1 MFTKIR
7 GPLFPLILMGLALG
21 AQPAAAAP
29 SQVHLSW
36 QGSTETTMTVVWR
49 STASSGEVQYGASA
63 ASLGKTVKASS
74 MSYHGSYLHT
84 AQLSGLPPGG
94 KIHYRCGKSGD
105 WSAVRAFRT
114 APKGATSY
122 RYAAHGDSRSDDSSR
137 AKVRA
142 LMQGRNPAFSLHTG
156 DFVSTGSVQSQW
168 DTFFAT
174 MEPLYAVSPMMGS
187 MGNHEGHSSN
197 YYNQMAF
204 PAYTPQVTGVKNEMF
219 YSFDYG
225 STHVVS
231 LTSEHSPTSTDALA
245 VWLKKDLIKAAKDPN
260 IRFTVA
266 FAHQPLYS
274 SGPHGNFTAGQKAWL
289 HLFESFG
296 VDVTFWGHDHTYERT
311 KPMFQGKPV
320 KLGGVTHIVT
330 GGAGAPLYT
339 AKGAS
344 FTASVKAF
352 YHFVEVNVAGNQ
364 MKLDTLGL
372 DGKVFDTL
380 TINKPG
386 PKAKW
391 IMDGALDPGVKTL
404 ATGSGELKGLYAG
417 FDGRYLYVA
426 TNGGAAKLDHFILL
440 SAQKPTGLSAAPW
453 NKAGKTW
460 GRAAMLVMESSSAW
474 SNWQDPNAG
483 TTTIPMGSVW
493 KYHDSGKDLG
503 TAWLGA
509 GYNDSAWKSGPA
521 QLGYGDGDEK
531 TKLIDADPNHPS
543 AYFRRTFNLSKV
555 PTLAKLQVLFDDGV
569 AVWINGQKVVS
580 KYMSNGTGYSSWA
593 SASSNDNET
602 TSADV
607 TQTSGSP
614 FKVGTNVI
622 CAMVKQAYST
632 SSDLSFDLSLEI
644 AQAEQT
650 GFTRASNPAGQVME
664 GIIDLKERF
673 GSVPNQVYL
682 AAVAY
687 GTKDNDTLTQQLP
700 AGNGDGT
707 VGLGEWVVYQ
717 LKAPPKP
724 DAGVPVK
731 DAKVPVKDAKVPVK
745 DAKVPP
751 KKDGYA
757 PGKDSFM
764 PGRDSKIMPDAKKPA
779 KDLAPG
785 EGDDPDGSCS
795 VSQARDVPGLFVLL
809 GLVALTVVLRRRR
822 R

>member
-1 MFTKIR
+1 MR
-7 GPLFPLILMGLALG
+7 APLCALTLLGLGMAPL
-21 AQPAAAAP
+21 PATAAP

-36 QGSTETTMTVVWR
+36 QGSTETTMTVTWR
-49 STASSGEVQYGASA
+49 SSASSGEVQYGPT
-63 ASLGKTVKASS
+63 ASLGKSVKASS
-74 MSYHGSYLHT
+74 MSYQGSYLHQAELT
-84 AQLSGLPPGG
+84 GLPPGG
-94 KIHYRCGKSGD
+94 KTHYRCGKSGD
-105 WSAVRAFRT
+105 WSSTWAFRT
-114 APKGATSY
+114 AAKGATSY

-142 LMQGRNPAFSLHTG
+142 LMQTRNPAFSLHTG
-156 DFVSTGSVQSQW
+156 DFVSSGSVQSQW
-168 DTFFAT
+168 DTFFTT
-174 MEPLYAVSPMMGS
+174 MEPLYAVSPMLGS
-187 MGNHEGHSSN
+187 MGNHEGHSSK
-197 YYNQMAF
+197 YYDQMAF
-204 PAYTPQVTGVKNEMF
+204 PAYTPQVAGVKNEMF

-225 STHVVS
+225 STHFIA
-231 LTSEHSPTSTDALA
+231 LTSEHSPTATDSLA
-245 VWLKKDLIKAAKDPN
+245 GWLKKDLIKAAKNPN

-266 FAHQPLYS
+266 YAHRPLYS

-289 HLFESFG
+289 HLLESFG

-320 KLGGVTHIVT
+320 NKGGVTHIVT

-339 AKGAS
+339 AKGAF

-352 YHFVEVNVAGNQ
+352 YHFVEVNVAGGQ

-380 TINKPG
+380 TISKPG

-391 IMDGALDPGVKTL
+391 IMDGAPDPGIKTL
-404 ATGSGELKGLYAG
+404 ASGGGELKGLYAG

-426 TNGGAAKLDHFILL
+426 TNGGSAKLDHFILL
-440 SAQKPTGLSAAPW
+440 SASKPTGLMASPW

-460 GRAAMLVMESSSAW
+460 NREALLAMESVSGW

-483 TTTIPMGSVW
+483 STTIPMGSVW

-509 GYNDSAWKSGPA
+509 SYNDSAWKSGPA

-531 TKLIDADPNHPS
+531 TKLVNASPNNPS

-555 PTLAKLQVLFDDGV
+555 PTLAKLKVLHDDGV
-569 AVWINGQKVVS
+569 AVWINGKQVMS

-593 SASSNDNET
+593 SSASSDNET
-602 TSADV
+602 TTADV
-607 TQTSGSP
+607 TQTGGSP

-622 CAMVKQAYST
+622 CAMVKQANSS
-632 SSDLSFDLSLEI
+632 SSDLSFDLELEI

-650 GFTRASNPAGQVME
+650 GFTRASNPAGQAME

-673 GSVPNQVYL
+673 GAVPNQVYL
-682 AAVAY
+682 AALAY
-687 GTKDNDTLTQQLP
+687 GTDDNGALTHQLP

-707 VGLGEWVVYQ
+707 VGLGEWSVFQ
-717 LKAPPKP
+717 LKAPPKQ
-724 DAGVPVK
+724 DAGPPK
-731 DAKVPVKDAKVPVK
+731 Q

-751 KKDGYA
+751 KKDGYT
-757 PGKDSFM
+757 PGKDSFL
-764 PGRDSKIMPDAKKPA
+764 PGRDSKVMPDQDKGQ
-779 KDLAPG
+779 G
-785 EGDDPDGSCS
+785 EVTEPETSCS
-795 VSQARDVPGLFVLL
+795 VSGTKDARGLLL
-809 GLVALTVVLRRRR
+809 LLAALSVMLIHRRRR
-822 R
+822 RR